1 MGRKVANGGTLKVT
15 ISGPAT
21 INKGDF
27 IVGNGVL
34 GMALQSAVLTSGT
47 KDIVILF
54 DRGVYETSQVN
65 TSTFN
70 TLGTK
75 VYWNNSS
82 KQFTATAGSNKLVGV
97 LTGVKTNGSIK
108 FLYFPTIIYGV

>member
-21 INKGDF
+21 VNKGDF
-27 IVGNGVL
+27 IKKNGVL

-54 DRGVYETSQVN
+54 DKGVYETSQID
-65 TSTFN
+65 SSAFN

-82 KQFTATAGSNKLVGV
+82 KQFTTTEGSNRLAGV

-108 FLYFPTIIYGV
+108 FLYFPTIV

>member
-15 ISGPAT
+15 VSGPAT
-21 INKGDF
+21 VNKGDF

-54 DRGVYETSQVN
+54 DRGVYETSQIDG
-65 TSTFN
+65 SAFN

-75 VYWNNSS
+75 VYWNNTN

-108 FLYFPTIIYGV
+108 FLYFPKII

>member
-15 ISGPAT
+15 VSGPAT
-21 INKGDF
+21 VNKGDF

-54 DRGVYETSQVN
+54 DRGVYETSQVD

-82 KQFTATAGSNKLVGV
+82 KQFTATEGSNRLVGV

-108 FLYFPTIIYGV
+108 FLYFPTIV